1 MWWEAA
7 QLILATSLFVATDY
21 ALTKKTRLEGIYY
34 LLHFFHNMAMV
45 ALTYQDVVHTFT
57 DVHNLSS
64 YPVNMNAA
72 LLCKSLHLYH
82 GIRYWRKF
90 RLDDWL
96 HHILMIGVALPIGM
110 YLNSTPLLGYSLFFT
125 TGLPGGIDY
134 FLLFLNRN
142 GWLTKRREKEINTR
156 LNVWIR
162 SPGCVSHAT
171 MVAASIL
178 SGGYGE
184 SWKNALGLLTATL
197 TFWNGQY
204 FMQEVVWDLAQRT
217 SFQAD

>member
-1 MWWEAA
+1 MWWETA
-7 QLILATSLFVATDY
+7 QLILATSLFVGADY
-21 ALTKKTRLEGIYY
+21 ALTKKTRLQGIYY

-45 ALTYQDVVHTFT
+45 ALTYPDVVHTFT
-57 DVHNLSS
+57 DFHNLTA

-72 LLCKSLHLYH
+72 LLCKSLHFYH
-82 GIRYWRKF
+82 ILRYWQKF
-90 RLDDWL
+90 RYDDWL
-96 HHILMIGVALPIGM
+96 HHILMIGLALPMGM
-110 YLNSTPLLGYSLFFT
+110 YLGSTPLLGYSLFFT

-162 SPGCVSHAT
+162 SPGCASHAAF
-171 MVAASIL
+171 VAASML
-178 SGGYGE
+178 SGGYTD
-184 SWKNALGLLTATL
+184 SLKNGMGLFTAFLTY
-197 TFWNGQY
+197 WNGQY
-204 FMQEVVWDLAQRT
+204 FMQQVVWDLAQRT